1 MYVAMQVWLLM
12 LNCNRGLH
20 FTYILNAIP
29 TKHLYTCG
37 DAALMGVV
45 GGYAKYKYFPVSSGV
60 LSHTWAVTTGTRPF
74 PGGHYIAGVV
84 CSIHRSQ
91 FLRYPVPSA
100 IPNIALQQLKCSCR
114 PLALQTGH
122 MVRPTRRAPSY
133 GLAVLGLLT

>member
-45 GGYAKYKYFPVSSGV
+45 GGTQSTS
-60 LSHTWAVTTGTRPF
+60 T
-74 PGGHYIAGVV
+74 
-84 CSIHRSQ
+84 SQ
-91 FLRYPVPSA
+91 F
-100 IPNIALQQLKCSCR
+100 
-114 PLALQTGH
+114 PLASYPTPGPLRR
-122 MVRPTRRAPSY
+122 VRDLSQVAITLLELFAAFIAVNFFATPFRRRY
-133 GLAVLGLLT
+133 LI